1 MMKLLKTVPAPQP
14 GAGVNTTTVC
24 MIRLVHQ
31 ITTDSRCMEQ
41 LARTPVTECLLRA
54 AHPLH
59 VDTAFVLES
68 LLKVR
73 CISRSGDH
81 ME

>member
-1 MMKLLKTVPAPQP
+1 
-14 GAGVNTTTVC
+14 
-24 MIRLVHQ
+24 
-31 ITTDSRCMEQ
+31 MEQ

-73 CISRSGDH
+73 RYLVVGGKTRAFSTILF
-81 ME
+81 